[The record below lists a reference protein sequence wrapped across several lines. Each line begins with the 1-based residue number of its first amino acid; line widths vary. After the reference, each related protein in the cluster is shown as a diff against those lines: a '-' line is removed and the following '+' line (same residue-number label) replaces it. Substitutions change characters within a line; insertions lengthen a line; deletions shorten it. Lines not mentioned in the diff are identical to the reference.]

1 MLPDSEQKQDC
12 LKERL
17 KTAVHHIPPKEY
29 FEMSEVE
36 KWQHSIDIWERE
48 KWKMLRKYLTPEQL
62 TAVKN
67 VNYIIK
73 KMRYGLKEELDEEK
87 FLVEYCKAVIKGWKG
102 LKFRYLEELLLVDI
116 SELKPDD
123 CLPYTPENAEL
134 LMKNSADMDSWVT
147 ETVGDLENFTSSK

>member
-1 MLPDSEQKQDC
+1 MLPDSEQKLDC

-73 KMRYGLKEELDEEK
+73 KMRYGLKEELDEEHTQAMIDAT
-87 FLVEYCKAVIKGWKG
+87 EQAWKDG
-102 LKFRYLEELLLVDI
+102 YETAEDV
-116 SELKPDD
+116 
-123 CLPYTPENAEL
+123 YNA
-134 LMKNSADMDSWVT
+134 D
-147 ETVGDLENFTSSK
+147 